1 MKQFIFYALISEI
14 KDKSKE
20 LYMKGPFLHIK
31 PQEVSGNEISRH
43 LFTDKEEIKKEKK
56 YLTKKF
62 HNEVII
68 FILVATERTHSDLSE
83 YEFLTEKNNAVLRAE
98 GLFKK
103 QLELMKEN
111 YQICTKY

>member
-1 MKQFIFYALISEI
+1 MREFIFYALISET
-14 KDKSKE
+14 KDKAKE
-20 LYMKGPFLHIK
+20 LYMKGPFMHIK
-31 PQEVSGNEISRH
+31 PPEVAGNEANRH
-43 LFTDKEEIKKEKK
+43 MFSDKDEVKKEKK

-68 FILVATERTHSDLSE
+68 FIPVSVTKAGELSE
-83 YEFLTEKNNAVLRAE
+83 YDFLMEKNAATLKAD